1 MLKTLRVPSDQPT
14 TVRTANRFNAV
25 LALLVM
31 AIVATTFEGTAQAPP
46 DSTTVAD
53 STTTAPPQ
61 SLRPARTLSAWT
73 SDRRSYEAGD
83 VLTVFVDERTLAMA
97 SADEYSRDDRRFGR
111 GPNINPGFRLN
122 ARLDGDASS
131 DERGISQRDERFQTE
146 ISVRVVE
153 VTGAAMRVEGT
164 KKFQVDSHEQEVTLR
179 GWVRT
184 QDVDSQN
191 IVEGWRLA
199 DLELLYASNGEL
211 MKPTIGILQKLLGI
225 VF

>member
-1 MLKTLRVPSDQPT
+1 MLKTLHVHMARP
-14 TVRTANRFNAV
+14 ANGRMTLGSIAT
-25 LALLVM
+25 LALLVAGM
-31 AIVATTFEGTAQAPP
+31 MTHASEALAQTPP

-53 STTTAPPQ
+53 STVAAPPP
-61 SLRPARTLSAWT
+61 SVRPDRRLSAWT

-83 VLTVFVDERTLAMA
+83 ILTVFVDERTLAKS
-97 SADEYSRDDRRFGR
+97 SADEYARDDRRFGR
-111 GPNINPGFRLN
+111 SPNINPGFRLS

-131 DERGISQRDERFQTE
+131 DERGVSQRAERFQTE

-153 VTGAAMRVEGT
+153 VIGAGMRVEGT
-164 KKFQVDSHEQEVTLR
+164 KKFQVDSHEQQVTLR

>member
-1 MLKTLRVPSDQPT
+1 MLKTY
-14 TVRTANRFNAV
+14 TVRSGRSATRVTAGRSVAAITLPV
-25 LALLVM
+25 ALIM
-31 AIVATTFEGTAQAPP
+31 ATSSGGMAQAPP
-46 DSTTVAD
+46 DSTTVLD
-53 STTTAPPQ
+53 STAAAPPP
-61 SLRPARTLSAWT
+61 SPRPARTLSAWT
-73 SDRRSYEAGD
+73 SDRRTYEAGD

-97 SADEYSRDDRRFGR
+97 SADEYARDDRRFGR
-111 GPNINPGFRLN
+111 GANVNPGFRFN

-131 DERGISQRDERFQTE
+131 DERGVSQRDERFRTE